1 MDPIDEVTEPGA
13 KRRRT
18 EQSSEW
24 STVIQSL
31 QSTVKCLQATLSTAM
46 SKSASELG
54 ASVQM
59 MATMNNLMEEYLV
72 RSLLL
77 ETTVQST
84 STTGSVRLEFRLCN
98 SCKFPLGGLRLVLQ
112 TLSHQSAAV
121 PVDITSQL
129 SNLTLS
135 GEPFKLA
142 AGGKLS
148 GTVEYTHVALEPLQL
163 ITTLSFAS
171 PGTGNQLSSS
181 RRQSIRLIDLC
192 GEPSK
197 LIDHTT
203 ATAASASGAR
213 IGLEFLRRWLVVA
226 AADPFPFL
234 GKYEMLGG
242 RVLLHIGPREI
253 DSTEQNGVHTSFEAV
268 QPREKDQFSVLGE
281 ELLAKSTSRT

>member
-1 MDPIDEVTEPGA
+1 MG
-13 KRRRT
+13 
-18 EQSSEW
+18 
-24 STVIQSL
+24 
-31 QSTVKCLQATLSTAM
+31 
-46 SKSASELG
+46 
-54 ASVQM
+54 SVQM

-171 PGTGNQLSSS
+171 PGTGNRLSSS
-181 RRQSIRLIDLC
+181 HRQSIRLIDLC
-192 GEPSK
+192 G
-197 LIDHTT
+197 H
-203 ATAASASGAR
+203 
-213 IGLEFLRRWLVVA
+213 
-226 AADPFPFL
+226 
-234 GKYEMLGG
+234 
-242 RVLLHIGPREI
+242 VLLHIGPREI
-253 DSTEQNGVHTSFEAV
+253 GNAEQSGVHASFEAV
-268 QPREKDQFSVLGE
+268 QPRE
-281 ELLAKSTSRT
+281 